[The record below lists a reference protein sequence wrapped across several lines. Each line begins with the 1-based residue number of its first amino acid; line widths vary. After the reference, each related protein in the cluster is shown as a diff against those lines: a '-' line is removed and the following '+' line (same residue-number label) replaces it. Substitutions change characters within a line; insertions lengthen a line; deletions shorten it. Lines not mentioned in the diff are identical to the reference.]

1 MVDPNIYLGT
11 DIRNVDFF
19 NVSCT
24 WKMSSDLYVKEDIKN
39 VKIRMK
45 YEKMEFNKKLYD
57 INYLLKN
64 PF

>member
-1 MVDPNIYLGT
+1 
-11 DIRNVDFF
+11 
-19 NVSCT
+19 
-24 WKMSSDLYVKEDIKN
+24 MSSDLYVKEDIKN

>member
-11 DIRNVDFF
+11 DIGNVDFF
-19 NVSCT
+19 NVSCA

-57 INYLLKN
+57 INYSLKN